1 MASDAETIPLGV
13 ISGHFVLWKPSAL
26 TAKADMTAAN
36 SRAAYALPQQ
46 MIEML
51 TVGAFGN
58 DMAATPSL
66 VGLAAASNA
75 SSDNSQARTAS
86 SLSLQ
91 IVSIGR

>member
-1 MASDAETIPLGV
+1 M
-13 ISGHFVLWKPSAL
+13 SAL
-26 TAKADMTAAN
+26 GHKRTFAPQKLMSALPPKADMTAAN

-75 SSDNSQARTAS
+75 SSDNSQARIAS

-91 IVSIGR
+91 IVSMG

>member
-1 MASDAETIPLGV
+1 M
-13 ISGHFVLWKPSAL
+13 SAL
-26 TAKADMTAAN
+26 GQQTCAVQNGMFALPAKADMTAAN

-75 SSDNSQARTAS
+75 S
-86 SLSLQ
+86 
-91 IVSIGR
+91 